1 MEQDIDLAQKTNE
14 IILSLFDQN
23 KQIEQIEKK
32 FIKIQDY
39 SREFEYN
46 GLIVSS
52 VYYYFFPA
60 YKNYAKNTG
69 NQFWFD
75 KFKNNNNN
83 YTEFNYAID
92 ILINLK
98 EYFEKKDEKEYFR
111 ESFEAVK
118 RFSSYKNIDL
128 FLLFTKD
135 KFKELVSHIS
145 AYLTRD
151 LNYFKQVLSI
161 EINEN
166 DDLEDFSTLKKL
178 FFEEVNYESLVRN
191 EENEIKFNQLT
202 EKIYEIKNEHL
213 QKEEKVAQ
221 IIEEL
226 KNKNSETERLVNDL
240 KNEKIIEIERLN
252 KDIEKINEKIDKI
265 YLRDTIKYSI
275 RYIYRMFYSKFGN
288 EKFEYNVYEE
298 IKQLKNILNQPQ
310 FKTTYSFLLNFIEN
324 KN

>member
-14 IILSLFDQN
+14 IILSLLDQN

-39 SREFEYN
+39 SREFDYN

-226 KNKNSETERLVNDL
+226 NEKNNQLTEKIYEI
-240 KNEKIIEIERLN
+240 KNEHRRKSSTNNR
-252 KDIEKINEKIDKI
+252 
-265 YLRDTIKYSI
+265 RIKEQ
-275 RYIYRMFYSKFGN
+275 K
-288 EKFEYNVYEE
+288 
-298 IKQLKNILNQPQ
+298 
-310 FKTTYSFLLNFIEN
+310 
-324 KN
+324 

>member
-14 IILSLFDQN
+14 IILSILDQN

-39 SREFEYN
+39 SREFDYN

-226 KNKNSETERLVNDL
+226 NEKNNQLTEKIYEIKNEHLQKEEKVAQIIEELKNKNSETERLVNDL

-265 YLRDTIKYSI
+265 YLIDNFYKKSSGYS
-275 RYIYRMFYSKFGN
+275 
-288 EKFEYNVYEE
+288 
-298 IKQLKNILNQPQ
+298 
-310 FKTTYSFLLNFIEN
+310 LLY
-324 KN
+324 